1 MAARPRQKL
10 PNHIAVRTRQSH
22 KPTNPQ
28 THKPTNPQLQEIRVR
43 SSMWVCGFLLN
54 DVGFCVYQFL
64 NPHRNSQ
71 THVINPQTHR
81 THATHATH
89 KPTRFSD
96 TPVETDVRCS
106 VSMRIHVVLGCRI
119 PLLWISSKRSSEN
132 LGLVFKSVI
141 KTIKV

>member
-1 MAARPRQKL
+1 MASWILVTATNFQERLLHGGCIIMTASVSFRSRQKL
-10 PNHIAVRTRQSH
+10 LNHIAVRTRQS
-22 KPTNPQ
+22 
-28 THKPTNPQLQEIRVR
+28 HKPTNPQLQEIRVR
-43 SSMWVCGFLLN
+43 SSMWVCEFLLN

-96 TPVETDVRCS
+96 TLFLATKSHAQTIRYLAILFQLLKTPCS
-106 VSMRIHVVLGCRI
+106 
-119 PLLWISSKRSSEN
+119 
-132 LGLVFKSVI
+132 
-141 KTIKV
+141 